1 MKLLNDFFRIEKS
14 EVTDENYICRIRLN
28 TAHTIYRAHFPGNPI
43 TPGVCLV
50 QMVTE
55 CLEQFLRKSLYLKEV
70 KNVKFLSILSPVEN
84 DRVTLVFSK
93 TAMSE
98 TECNV
103 QAIIVSAE
111 IQYAKMSLIYAYEP
125 V

>member
-14 EVTDENYICRIRLN
+14 EIADGNYICRVRLN
-28 TAHTIYRAHFPGNPI
+28 VDHTIYRAHFPGNPI

-55 CLEQFLRKSLYLKEV
+55 CLEQFLGKNLYLKEV
-70 KNVKFLSILSPVEN
+70 KNIKFLSVLSPVEN
-84 DRVTLVFSK
+84 DRVTLVFPK
-93 TAMSE
+93 AALWE

-103 QAIIVSAE
+103 QVAIVSAE

-125 V
+125 L